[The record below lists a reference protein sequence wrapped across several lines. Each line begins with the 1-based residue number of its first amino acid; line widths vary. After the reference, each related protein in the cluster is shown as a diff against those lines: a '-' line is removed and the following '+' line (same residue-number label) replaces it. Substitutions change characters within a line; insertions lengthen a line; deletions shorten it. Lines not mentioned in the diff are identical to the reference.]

1 MNVEIGDQ
9 GKETSQRVLIE
20 KILVAYDASEPAN
33 RALDLAITL
42 AKAFKGS
49 LAVLSVVPQRPG
61 RAGADPWDDADL
73 HARELDAARAALR
86 KSDAEAS
93 FILKTGDVATTI
105 EHVIVDGGFDT
116 VVLGSRGLGFAA
128 RTLQGSV
135 SEHVATHTHA
145 TVIVT
150 H

>member
-1 MNVEIGDQ
+1 MNVEIANT
-9 GKETSQRVLIE
+9 ETRAPQPVVIE
-20 KILVAYDASEPAN
+20 KILVAYDASEAAD
-33 RALDLAITL
+33 RALALGMSL
-42 AKAFKGS
+42 VKSFKGS

-61 RAGADPWDDADL
+61 RAGSDPWDDADL
-73 HARELDAARAALR
+73 HRRELQAAHEVLR
-86 KSDAEAS
+86 GSGIEAH

-105 EHVIVDGGFDT
+105 EHVIVHGGFDT
-116 VVLGSRGLGFAA
+116 VVLGSRGLGRAA

-135 SEHVATHTHA
+135 SERVATHTHA